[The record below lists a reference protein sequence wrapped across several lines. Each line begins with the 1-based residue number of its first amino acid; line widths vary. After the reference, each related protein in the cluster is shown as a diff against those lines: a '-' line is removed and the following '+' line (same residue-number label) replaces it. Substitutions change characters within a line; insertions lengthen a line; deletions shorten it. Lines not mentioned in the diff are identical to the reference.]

1 MKIINFCNILD
12 NVSVEIV
19 DVLSTSWLVANT
31 SFHSSFE
38 DFLFTEGI
46 LLISLFDWYFI
57 IFFFSGKNSE
67 SKYEPVNDENNRNL
81 FQTSSDAEIL
91 AQLEDEDEKDP
102 DFLVNNEELN
112 DLESTQS
119 SPNASMSQAPPSK
132 GKIH

>member
-1 MKIINFCNILD
+1 MSVLKLLMCFQLHGLLQTHLFIVRLKIFYLPKVFC
-12 NVSVEIV
+12 
-19 DVLSTSWLVANT
+19 W
-31 SFHSSFE
+31 FHYLI
-38 DFLFTEGI
+38 DI
-46 LLISLFDWYFI
+46 LL
-57 IFFFSGKNSE
+57 FFFSGKNSE

>member
-1 MKIINFCNILD
+1 MCFQLHGLLQTHLFIVRLKIFYLPKGFC
-12 NVSVEIV
+12 
-19 DVLSTSWLVANT
+19 W
-31 SFHSSFE
+31 FHYLI
-38 DFLFTEGI
+38 DI
-46 LLISLFDWYFI
+46 LL
-57 IFFFSGKNSE
+57 FFFSGKNSE